1 MTTSGTTTFNL
12 DLNNLVEEAFER
24 CGSELRSG
32 YDLRTA
38 RRSLNLLMLEW
49 ANRGLNLWTLDQGQI
64 ALTTGQGLYPLP
76 ADTVDL
82 LDTVIRQY
90 PGGNN
95 QVDINITRIAEPTYI
110 SIPNKLVTGRPVQI
124 WVNRQSG
131 TEYTTTAT
139 LDGGISA
146 SATTIT
152 VSGASQLP
160 SSGFIKVGSET
171 ISYANITGDALENC
185 ARGQNGTTAAAH
197 LTGAAITRQNLPCV
211 YIWPTPNAPDA
222 QYTLIYYRMKRMQD
236 AGEGGAFNQEIP
248 FRFLPCL
255 VAGLAYYLAQKLP
268 EGGERLGMLKQEYE
282 QQWQL
287 AAEEDRDKAPV
298 RFVPRNMMYR

>member
-38 RRSLNLLMLEW
+38 RRSLNLLLLEW

-64 ALTTGQGLYPLP
+64 ALTAGQGLYPLP
-76 ADTVDL
+76 TDTIDL

-90 PGGNN
+90 PGTNN

-110 SIPNKLVTGRPVQI
+110 TIPNKLVTGRPVQL
-124 WVNRQSG
+124 WVNRQGG
-131 TEYTTTAT
+131 TEYTTNAT
-139 LDGGISA
+139 LNGGISA

-171 ISYANITGDALENC
+171 ISYANITGNDLENC
-185 ARGQNGTTAAAH
+185 ARGQNGTAAATH

-211 YIWPTPNAPDA
+211 YIWPTPNAPDS

-236 AGEGGAFNQEIP
+236 AGDGGTFNQDIP

-287 AAEEDRDKAPV
+287 AADEDRDKAPV

>member
-1 MTTSGTTTFNL
+1 MTTSGTTAFNL

-38 RRSLNLLMLEW
+38 RRSLNLLLLEW

-64 ALTTGQGLYPLP
+64 ALAEGQGLYPLP
-76 ADTVDL
+76 TDTIDL

-90 PGGNN
+90 PGANN

-110 SIPNKLVTGRPVQI
+110 TIPNKLTTGRPVQL

-131 TEYTTTAT
+131 TEYTTSAT

-152 VSGASQLP
+152 VSGAMQLP

-171 ISYANITGDALENC
+171 ISYANITGDNLENC

-211 YIWPTPNAPDA
+211 YIWPTPNAPGA

-287 AAEEDRDKAPV
+287 AADEDRDKAPV

>member
-1 MTTSGTTTFNL
+1 M
-12 DLNNLVEEAFER
+12 
-24 CGSELRSG
+24 
-32 YDLRTA
+32 
-38 RRSLNLLMLEW
+38 
-49 ANRGLNLWTLDQGQI
+49 
-64 ALTTGQGLYPLP
+64 TTGQGLYPLP

-110 SIPNKLVTGRPVQI
+110 TIPNKLTTGRPVQL

-160 SSGFIKVGSET
+160 SSGFIKIGSET

-236 AGEGGAFNQEIP
+236 AGK
-248 FRFLPCL
+248 
-255 VAGLAYYLAQKLP
+255 AGRSTKKYPSDSYPASLQ
-268 EGGERLGMLKQEYE
+268 G
-282 QQWQL
+282 
-287 AAEEDRDKAPV
+287 
-298 RFVPRNMMYR
+298 

>member
-110 SIPNKLVTGRPVQI
+110 TIPNKLTTGRPVQL

-160 SSGFIKVGSET
+160 SSGFIKIGSET

-268 EGGERLGMLKQEYE
+268 EGGARLGMLKQEYE

-287 AAEEDRDKAPV
+287 AADEDRDKAPV

>member
-110 SIPNKLVTGRPVQI
+110 TIPNKLTTGRPVQL

-160 SSGFIKVGSET
+160 SSGFIKIGSET

-211 YIWPTPNAPDA
+211 YIWPAPNAPDA

-287 AAEEDRDKAPV
+287 AADEDRDKAPV

>member
-1 MTTSGTTTFNL
+1 MTTSGTTAFNL

-38 RRSLNLLMLEW
+38 RRSLNLLLLEW

-64 ALTTGQGLYPLP
+64 ALAEGQGLYPLP
-76 ADTVDL
+76 TDTIDL

-90 PGGNN
+90 PGANN

-110 SIPNKLVTGRPVQI
+110 TIPNKLTTGRPVQL

-131 TEYTTTAT
+131 TEYTTSAT

-160 SSGFIKVGSET
+160 SSGFIKIGSET
-171 ISYANITGDALENC
+171 ISYANITGDNLENC

-211 YIWPTPNAPDA
+211 YIWPTPNAPGA

-287 AAEEDRDKAPV
+287 AADEDRDKAPV

>member
-1 MTTSGTTTFNL
+1 MTTSGTTAFNL

-110 SIPNKLVTGRPVQI
+110 TIPNKLTTGRPVQL

-160 SSGFIKVGSET
+160 SSGFIKIGSET

-287 AAEEDRDKAPV
+287 AADEDRDKAPV